1 MNKKKHLFLFSLIVL
16 SALSLFVM
24 NVKYDRLSRYPYQEE
39 EARRIIDEHLT
50 DEEIEYIIEYS
61 IAPNVFVPFI
71 DVDSF
76 NIYHAAEYKK
86 LSLLRWQLS
95 PDDIVHFVEK
105 TRNYIDVETLN
116 EYLYNYSFEEL
127 LYILENGDPYNE
139 ESLICAN
146 AGSSIAY
153 VDSTYFIGR
162 REPKNLV
169 YVDNDVIELA
179 KNIQLEEVCKNALS
193 NMCEAISSDE
203 NFKHLKCGGLLL
215 EEGYVSYDE
224 QVEIYNDVVNG
235 NSSTLNVSYPGHSEH
250 QLGLAV
256 DFSVIG
262 LDKVNFDRTIQ
273 SEWLD
278 NHAHNFGFV
287 KTYTVQSAVDTLL
300 NARSYHYR
308 YVGVNAAT
316 IMKNQGLTLKQIVEQ
331 Q

>member
-16 SALSLFVM
+16 SALSMLVM
-24 NVKYDRLSRYPYQEE
+24 NIKYDRLSRYPYQEE

-61 IAPNVFVPFI
+61 IAPNVFLPFI
-71 DVDSF
+71 DVDEF

-86 LSLLRWQLS
+86 FSLLRWQLS
-95 PDDIVHFVEK
+95 PDDIVHYVEM

-139 ESLICAN
+139 ESIICDN

-169 YVDNDVIELA
+169 YVDDSIIDLS
-179 KNIQLEEVCKNALS
+179 KTIQLEEVCKNALT
-193 NMCEAISSDE
+193 NMCEAIVEDE
-203 NFKHLKCGGLLL
+203 RFADLKCGGLVLDQ
-215 EEGYVSYDE
+215 GYISYDE
-224 QVEIYNDVVNG
+224 QVEIYNEAVNG
-235 NSSTLNVSYPGHSEH
+235 NSTTLNVSYPGHSEH
-250 QLGLAV
+250 QLGLAL
-256 DFSVIG
+256 DLSVIG

-278 NHAHNFGFV
+278 DNAHNFGFI

-308 YVGVNAAT
+308 YVGINAAT
-316 IMKNQGLTLKQIVEQ
+316 LMKKQGISLKEVVNQQ
-331 Q
+331 